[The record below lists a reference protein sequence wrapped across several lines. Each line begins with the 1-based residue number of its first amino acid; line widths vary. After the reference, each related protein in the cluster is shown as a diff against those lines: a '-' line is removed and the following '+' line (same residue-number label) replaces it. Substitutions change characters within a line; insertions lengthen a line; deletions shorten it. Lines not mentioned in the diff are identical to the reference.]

1 MIQKGRSSFAD
12 ELSIDTLKGEA
23 ILQGNARVEDEDYG
37 IAKGD
42 EIVLEKGTRRAI
54 VVGIEGNRP
63 SLQLPEIPNFGF
75 PN

>member
-1 MIQKGRSSFAD
+1 MIQKCRSSFAD
-12 ELSIDTLKGEA
+12 ELSIYTKKGEA
-23 ILQGNARVEDEDYG
+23 ILQGNARVEDQDYG

-42 EIVLEKGTRRAI
+42 EIVLEKGTRRAK
-54 VVGIEGNRP
+54 VLGVEGNRP